1 MQVLLFLQLCPA
13 RQPVVLHYPLSP
25 PNKQRQAVPLPL
37 YQAALHPLY
46 QAALQP
52 YAHTVSRDR
61 VLMVPA
67 ISFRE
72 SPPSRLVYWM
82 PRNSMLQSH
91 IQACPLFS
99 VARSDSHWCHKPGIS
114 LPHQRSFS
122 TIIESSL
129 CHPPLLRQNPP
140 AHPSNE
146 VYTERSFLIDR
157 KLLLYSETKA
167 KR

>member
-1 MQVLLFLQLCPA
+1 MTPA
-13 RQPVVLHYPLSP
+13 
-25 PNKQRQAVPLPL
+25 
-37 YQAALHPLY
+37 
-46 QAALQP
+46 
-52 YAHTVSRDR
+52 T
-61 VLMVPA
+61 
-67 ISFRE
+67 SFRE

-99 VARSDSHWCHKPGIS
+99 VAQSDSHWCHKPGIS

-122 TIIESSL
+122 TIVESSL

-167 KR
+167 KRWLCFCVYPAYSGNQSIASNACFRSAIRSALSSKPHEIRTKPAGTPAASNCSSVI